1 MMEVRPVN
9 WKVDDIVIVG
19 ELRLPEGAAK
29 YPALCICHG
38 IPSGKP
44 ADPND
49 KGYPDL
55 ADRFCRAGFVTLI
68 FNFRGTGPSGGNFD
82 MMGWARDIDGAINYL
97 HSCSQVDQSRIY
109 LMGFSGGAA
118 ASAYVAAH
126 DARVARLVLC
136 ACPAEFRRI
145 VTERKAD
152 FSIDRFRQ
160 IGLIR
165 DNDFPPSLDEWAN
178 SFREITPINWIDRI
192 APRPLLMLHGKDDDL
207 IEEEQAWRLYE
218 KAGEPKDIAIVAGA
232 GHKLRLSNEAMDTAL
247 AWLKRA

>member
-9 WKVDDIVIVG
+9 WKVDDIVIFG
-19 ELRLPEGAAK
+19 ELRLPEGAARS
-29 YPALCICHG
+29 PALCICHG

-82 MMGWARDIDGAINYL
+82 MMGWVHDVQGAIDYL
-97 HSCSQVDQSRIY
+97 HSCPQVDQSCIY

-118 ASAYVAAH
+118 ASVYVTAH

-152 FSIDRFRQ
+152 F
-160 IGLIR
+160 
-165 DNDFPPSLDEWAN
+165 
-178 SFREITPINWIDRI
+178 T
-192 APRPLLMLHGKDDDL
+192 
-207 IEEEQAWRLYE
+207 
-218 KAGEPKDIAIVAGA
+218 
-232 GHKLRLSNEAMDTAL
+232 LRLPGGVPPHSDRKEG
-247 AWLKRA
+247 

>member
-19 ELRLPEGAAK
+19 ELRLPEDATGF
-29 YPALCICHG
+29 PALCICHG

-44 ADPND
+44 ADPHD
-49 KGYPDL
+49 KGYPAL
-55 ADRFCRAGFVTLI
+55 ADRFCRAGFATLI

-82 MMGWARDIDGAINYL
+82 MLGWGRDIQGAIDYL
-97 HSCSQVDQSRIY
+97 SSCPQVDASRIY

-118 ASAYVAAH
+118 ASAYVTAH

-136 ACPAEFRRI
+136 ACPAEFRHI

-152 FSIDRFRQ
+152 FSIERFRQ

-165 DNDFPPSLDEWAN
+165 DRDFPPSPDDWAN

-192 APRPLLMLHGKDDDL
+192 APRPLLMLQGKDDDL
-207 IEEEQAWRLYE
+207 IDEEQAWHLYE
-218 KAGEPKDIAIVAGA
+218 KAGEPKEIAIVAGA
-232 GHKLRLSNEAMDTAL
+232 GHKLRLSDKAMDIAL
-247 AWLKRA
+247 AWLKRP